1 MTSREKFILE
11 VKDKN
16 WIRYIITIR
25 CRKVV
30 TRRTSNVEKTNNNL
44 SLKDAEKKKKER
56 NKIRNIQ
63 ILDGSPS
70 KIYGASIF
78 HDGRKKGSMEN
89 RSIGRL

>member
-44 SLKDAEKKKKER
+44 SLKDAEKKKERKE
-56 NKIRNIQ
+56 
-63 ILDGSPS
+63 
-70 KIYGASIF
+70 
-78 HDGRKKGSMEN
+78 
-89 RSIGRL
+89 